1 MKDEALQA
9 RELFLEELGKLAEK
23 SEKRVN
29 IMGRAAY
36 ELRIGEE
43 MPPEP
48 TTKEKLMKVGM
59 DKELKKDGE

>member
-9 RELFLEELGKLAEK
+9 RELFLDELGKLAEK

-36 ELRIGEE
+36 EQRIGEE

-48 TTKEKLMKVGM
+48 IRRDYHGKIIT
-59 DKELKKDGE
+59 